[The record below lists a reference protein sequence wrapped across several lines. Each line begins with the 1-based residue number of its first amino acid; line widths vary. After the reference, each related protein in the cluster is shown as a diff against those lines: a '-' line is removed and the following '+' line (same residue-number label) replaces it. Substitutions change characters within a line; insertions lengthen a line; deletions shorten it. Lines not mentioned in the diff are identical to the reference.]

1 MSSMED
7 GKNGFKKGK
16 SFQQT
21 TLTGDKIVADAVI
34 KEEEEREVT
43 VSAENF
49 KKLLYVYGQFH
60 GISGGKLEDI
70 IEGEKSGNNGDVY
83 LAQLKH
89 AYVRMCSERGG
100 GYFPRGYRG

>member
-16 SFQQT
+16 RFQQT
-21 TLTGDKIVADAVI
+21 TLTGDKIVVEAVI
-34 KEEEEREVT
+34 KEEAREVT

-60 GISGGKLEDI
+60 GISGEKLEDI

-89 AYVRMCSERGG
+89 AYVRMCFERGG
-100 GYFPRGYRG
+100 HFPRGYRG